1 MKNTFHTLY
10 YTGLGIL
17 GSILVVGSLLAINI
31 ENIFNVI
38 SNNNT
43 EPKPFTQ
50 DTSGYVIKTEPNEP
64 PVNLKPKVVQTL
76 PKVQNELKTEVIEQS
91 KVIVKQDTS
100 KTPEVDKSPV
110 DTAK

>member
-1 MKNTFHTLY
+1 MKNTFNTLY
-10 YTGLGIL
+10 FTGLGIL
-17 GSILVVGSLLAINI
+17 GSILVIGSLLAINI

-50 DTSGYVIKTEPNEP
+50 DTSGYVIKTELNEP
-64 PVNLKPKVVQTL
+64 TVDLKPKVVQTA
-76 PKVQNELKTEVIEQS
+76 PKVQIEPKTEVIEQP
-91 KVIVKQDTS
+91 KVFVKQDSS
-100 KTPEVDKSPV
+100 KTTEVVKSPV